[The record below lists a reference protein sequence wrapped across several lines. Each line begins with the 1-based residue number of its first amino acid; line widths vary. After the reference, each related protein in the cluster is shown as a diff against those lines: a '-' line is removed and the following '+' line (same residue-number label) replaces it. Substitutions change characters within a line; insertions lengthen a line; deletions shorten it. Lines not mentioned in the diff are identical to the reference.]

1 MDVKTY
7 PKFGTFVRAV
17 IGLPYVLLERLDE
30 AIKILRKIAKAN
42 DGKRK
47 KFCLNM
53 FEYLEKQRLNGNVPR
68 EV

>member
-30 AIKILRKIAKAN
+30 AIKL
-42 DGKRK
+42 GK
-47 KFCLNM
+47 
-53 FEYLEKQRLNGNVPR
+53 
-68 EV
+68 